1 MDSVTLEVGRTP
13 IIHVQVVG
21 GDLRLTGREGTGL
34 EAQASPRGELTAV
47 SVGNRI
53 EVSCRSACLIF
64 LPAGAQVE
72 AEMVGGDVRVI
83 GLDGSL
89 KLGTVGGDLS
99 LRRVGSVSLE
109 RIGGDLV
116 VHRASGELEAGWVGG
131 DADVDQIG
139 GAVRLQVV
147 GGDLRVNR
155 VQGALQAMVGG
166 DASLHL
172 SPPAGTTTT
181 LRAGGDI
188 SCRLAEEASLRLT
201 LRAGGDLRAAV
212 AGEREHTPDGLVI
225 RLGEAQAVAELTAGG
240 DLWLRPEAGA
250 GEAER
255 ESYLGEDFHA
265 HVQAQVDAAMA
276 EVEAGLEKLSAG
288 AFGFDSERVGG
299 RVRRAMERAQRRA
312 ARARER
318 AAARSGR
325 PRRPADFDFG
335 PFRPAKPAA
344 SEEER
349 LSVLQMLEQGSISVE
364 EAERLLQALEGES

>member
-1 MDSVTLEVGRTP
+1 MDTVTLDVGQTP
-13 IIHVQVVG
+13 TVYIRMVG

-47 SVGNRI
+47 SAGNRI

-64 LPAGAQVE
+64 LPTGAQVE

-83 GLDGSL
+83 GVDGRL

-99 LRRVGSVSLE
+99 LRRVGEVSVE
-109 RIGGDLV
+109 KVGGDLT
-116 VHRASGELEAGWVGG
+116 VHRSGGEVEAGWVGG
-131 DADVDQIG
+131 DADIDQIEG
-139 GAVRLQVV
+139 GVQLQVV

-155 VQGALQAMVGG
+155 VQGAVQATVGG

-172 SPPAGTTTT
+172 SPPAGTTTS

-188 SCRLAEEASLRLT
+188 SCRLAGGVSLRLT

-225 RLGEAQAVAELTAGG
+225 RLGEAQAAAELTAGG
-240 DLWLRPEAGA
+240 DLWLRPEAGP

-255 ESYLGEDFHA
+255 GSRLGEDLHA

-288 AFGFDSERVGG
+288 AFGFDSERVSG

-318 AAARSGR
+318 AAARTGG

-335 PFRPAKPAA
+335 PPRPARPAV

>member
-1 MDSVTLEVGRTP
+1 MDTVTLDVGQTP
-13 IIHVQVVG
+13 TVHIRMVG

-47 SVGNRI
+47 SAGNRI

-83 GLDGSL
+83 GVDGRL

-99 LRRVGSVSLE
+99 LRRVGEVSVE
-109 RIGGDLV
+109 KVGGDLT
-116 VHRASGELEAGWVGG
+116 VHRSGGEVEAGWVGG
-131 DADVDQIG
+131 DADIDQIEG
-139 GAVRLQVV
+139 GVQLQVV

-155 VQGALQAMVGG
+155 VQGAVQATVGG

-172 SPPAGTTTT
+172 SPPAGTTTS

-188 SCRLAEEASLRLT
+188 SCRLAEGVSLRLT

-225 RLGEAQAVAELTAGG
+225 RLGEAQAAAELTAGG
-240 DLWLRPEAGA
+240 DLWLRPEAGP

-255 ESYLGEDFHA
+255 GSRLGEDFHA

-288 AFGFDSERVGG
+288 AFGFDSERVSG

-318 AAARSGR
+318 AAARTGS

-335 PFRPAKPAA
+335 PSRPARPAV